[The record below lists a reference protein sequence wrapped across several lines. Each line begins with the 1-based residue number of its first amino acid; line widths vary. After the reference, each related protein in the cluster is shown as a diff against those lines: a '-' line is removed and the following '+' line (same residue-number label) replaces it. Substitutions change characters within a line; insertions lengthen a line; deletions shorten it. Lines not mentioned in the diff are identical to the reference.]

1 MWFCLDILH
10 GWRIL
15 SSSLHGLEA
24 SLFCSHQDDKGCW
37 HFDWDHVTMHGMCL
51 RQRDNNSRSLE
62 CCFVA
67 VDGICCRRMS
77 VGGTAE
83 VQMRDPCSLTFV
95 PLIHCQLVKPFT
107 CLSHRVILCWNCS
120 SRWGKIQTAKPH
132 NPHRTETSRTVP
144 NSKQIIWWPNPDRNQ
159 IFCACNEI
167 EPSRILTFGRTLTK
181 PNPRNNG
188 SFPSLV

>member
-15 SSSLHGLEA
+15 SSSLHGL
-24 SLFCSHQDDKGCW
+24 FCSHQDDNAW
-37 HFDWDHVTMHGMCL
+37 LLTFRL
-51 RQRDNNSRSLE
+51 RSRDNAWNVFATTRQNSRSLE

-132 NPHRTETSRTVP
+132 NPHRTETSRTEP